1 MKNNLTT
8 HAHTATPQI
17 YKQADSQLFTLVE
30 VEISVPS
37 RVAAMLAER
46 GRAHII
52 PSAYIHDAD
61 DVGKRARNWKSGC
74 RIGAMQTPPLVS
86 LLAPITAEGCNTPIK
101 IAFSVEGWHLV
112 GTLCGKLGITPG
124 QWLVACAA
132 YNAAIEESHIEAQLA
147 DLAEIE
153 PATPAA

>member
-1 MKNNLTT
+1 MKTNLTT
-8 HAHTATPQI
+8 HPHTATPQI
-17 YKQADSQLFTLVE
+17 YQQADGRLSPLIE

-46 GRAHII
+46 GSAHII
-52 PSAYIHDAD
+52 PSAYILDAD
-61 DVGKRARNWKSGC
+61 DVGRRARNWKSGG
-74 RIGAMQTPPLVS
+74 RTGPPLTS
-86 LLAPITAEGCNTPIK
+86 HLATAAAEGCDTPIK

-132 YNAAIEESHIEAQLA
+132 YNAALEESHIEAQLA
-147 DLAEIE
+147 GIAEIE
-153 PATPAA
+153 DATPAA